1 MSFTHGIKQIVS
13 DGLVFYLDAANTRSY
28 PGSGTSVIDMVNN
41 TTTSLI
47 NGTSFSSTS
56 PQYFDLDGVND
67 EIQVTSNSFTNLLN
81 NWTIDC
87 WFNADVI
94 SGPDYVTTVNPL
106 WWKVATDNGN
116 SDTFYMGLATTPAG
130 NKIRTGLERA
140 SDDADFAMT
149 STTAISTGVW
159 YNGIATYDNNTLRI
173 YLNGS
178 SDGSST
184 IGVAT
189 AYSGNS
195 AGRIGS
201 TLHTNHGTKGAFNGK
216 ISIFKLYNRALS
228 STEILQNYN
237 VLKSRF
243 GI

>member
-1 MSFTHGIKQIVS
+1 MAVSYANNQIVT

-87 WFNADVI
+87 WFNTDVT
-94 SGPDYVTTVNPL
+94 SGEATENPL
-106 WWKVATDNGN
+106 WWKTSIDGLNN
-116 SDTFYMGLATTPAG
+116 DTFMMG
-130 NKIRTGLERA
+130 IRNGVIRAGLERA
-140 SDDADFAMT
+140 SDDAGFMRSAST
-149 STTAISTGVW
+149 SLSTGVW
-159 YNGIATYDNNTLRI
+159 YNAVTTYDNNTLNI

-178 SDGSST
+178 NDGSWV
-184 IGVAT
+184 IGAVT

-216 ISIFKLYNRALS
+216 IANFKLYNRALS

-237 VLKSRF
+237 ATKTRF
-243 GI
+243 GL

>member
-1 MSFTHGIKQIVS
+1 MGIQGGPDIIEE
-13 DGLVFYLDAANTRSY
+13 GLTFYLDVSNKRSY

-94 SGPDYVTTVNPL
+94 SDPLWVTTVNPI

-116 SDTFYMGLATTPAG
+116 ADTFYMGLANTPAG
-130 NKIRTGLERA
+130 SKIRAGLERA
-140 SDDADFAMT
+140 SDDADFT
-149 STTAISTGVW
+149 ITNNTAISTGVW
-159 YNGIATYDNNTLRI
+159 YNGVVTYDNNTLRI

-178 SDGSST
+178 SDGSLT

-201 TLHTNHGTKGAFNGK
+201 ALHTNHGTKGAFNGK
-216 ISIFKLYNRALS
+216 ISILKLYNRALS

-243 GI
+243 GL